1 MQFDLMHLPDDIPIA
16 VPIEDD
22 GQIDSRTLL
31 IMRNEAWRSLKESK
45 RKQAAVR
52 LASQRQSRRENIKET
67 AFSVGQAAAEEAI
80 MSMIPVARIGKLAK
94 IVKGLSKGSSR
105 KEV

>member
-31 IMRNEAWRSLKESK
+31 IMRNEAWRLVQLISGKE
-45 RKQAAVR
+45 A
-52 LASQRQSRRENIKET
+52 
-67 AFSVGQAAAEEAI
+67 
-80 MSMIPVARIGKLAK
+80 
-94 IVKGLSKGSSR
+94 
-105 KEV
+105 

>member
-31 IMRNEAWRSLKESK
+31 IMRNEAWR
-45 RKQAAVR
+45 
-52 LASQRQSRRENIKET
+52 LAQFIT
-67 AFSVGQAAAEEAI
+67 G
-80 MSMIPVARIGKLAK
+80 
-94 IVKGLSKGSSR
+94 

>member
-31 IMRNEAWRSLKESK
+31 IMRNEAWRLVQLITGKE
-45 RKQAAVR
+45 A
-52 LASQRQSRRENIKET
+52 
-67 AFSVGQAAAEEAI
+67 
-80 MSMIPVARIGKLAK
+80 
-94 IVKGLSKGSSR
+94 
-105 KEV
+105 

>member
-31 IMRNEAWRSLKESK
+31 IMRNEAWRLVQLIAGKES
-45 RKQAAVR
+45 
-52 LASQRQSRRENIKET
+52 
-67 AFSVGQAAAEEAI
+67 
-80 MSMIPVARIGKLAK
+80 
-94 IVKGLSKGSSR
+94 
-105 KEV
+105 